1 MVVQIIEDTER
12 KREIVEHCD
21 TVFSRPITLRDNYE
35 EIFNRIDRH
44 AMFFAAVED
53 RRVIGYAAVYMDD
66 METKAAYI
74 TMIGVI
80 GEMQGRHVGGTLMR
94 SCIEEALRRGMT
106 SIRLEVLKTDAIA
119 ITFYDHQGFVYEK
132 DCTEDSIYMVKQ
144 IAPVDGEG
152 AGEP

>member
-12 KREIVEHCD
+12 KREIIERCD
-21 TVFSRPITLRDNYE
+21 TVFSRPITLRDTYE

-44 AMFFAAVED
+44 AVFFAAVED

-66 METKAAYI
+66 METRAAYI

-80 GEMQGRHVGGTLMR
+80 REMQGRHVGSTLMQ
-94 SCIEEALRRGMT
+94 SCIEEAVRRGMT
-106 SIRLEVLKTDAIA
+106 CIRLEVMKTNALA

-132 DCTEDSIYMVKQ
+132 DCAEDSIYMVKQ

-152 AGEP
+152 AAEP